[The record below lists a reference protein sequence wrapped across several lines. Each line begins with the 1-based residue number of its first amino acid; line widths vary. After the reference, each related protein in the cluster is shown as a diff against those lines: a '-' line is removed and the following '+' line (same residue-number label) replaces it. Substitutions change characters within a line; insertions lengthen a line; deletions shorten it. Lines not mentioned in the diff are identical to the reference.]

1 MKNKSMI
8 AGVDYSLNSPA
19 LCISSGSFQFE
30 KCQFHFLTSKK
41 KWEGNITKNIVGHPH
56 KDWIDPIE
64 RFNNLAG
71 WVHDCLRNYG
81 DMGLYDGKSTKV
93 FIEGYSYGSKG
104 QALFQIAENGGIL
117 KSYLRAKKIKY
128 DIIVPSVVKKCAT
141 EKGNA
146 NKELMYD
153 CFSIDTK
160 TNLMK
165 EFGVNKIVNPVS
177 DIVDSYYI
185 MKCGYESIK
194 SKSKS
199 S

>member
-1 MKNKSMI
+1 MMKNKNMI

-19 LCISSGSFQFE
+19 ICISNGNTSY
-30 KCQFHFLTSKK
+30 KNCQFYYLTSKK
-41 KWEGNITKNIVGHPH
+41 KWEGKITNNITGHLH
-56 KDWIDPIE
+56 KEWTDPIE
-64 RFNNLAG
+64 RFNNLAS
-71 WVHDCLRNYG
+71 WVHRCLRNYG
-81 DMGLYDGKSTKV
+81 DMSLYDMKSTKL

-117 KSYLRAKKIKY
+117 KSFLRAKKIKY
-128 DIIVPSVVKKCAT
+128 GIIVPSVVKKCAT

-146 NKELMYD
+146 NKELMYE
-153 CFSIDTK
+153 CFSNYTK

-165 EFGVNKIVNPVS
+165 EFEVSKCVNPIS

-194 SKSKS
+194 S
-199 S
+199 